1 MDAFVPGYIENLL
14 YLSLANA
21 QERRGYGL
29 GIVEGSSDDDSEVN
43 SVSSDEEHGSDIK
56 NVSLETP
63 DGVLPLMTA
72 VITRKVWLIPVG
84 PVK

>member
-1 MDAFVPGYIENLL
+1 MPGYIENLL
-14 YLSLANA
+14 YLSLENA
-21 QERRGYGL
+21 QEERRGYGL
-29 GIVEGSSDDDSEVN
+29 GIVEGSSDDDSD

-72 VITRKVWLIPVG
+72 VITRKVWNF
-84 PVK
+84 